1 MITAKG
7 KPMEWHAGLTVEEV
21 LKRLGYAIPAAVVR
35 LDGKPVPRPEW
46 AATRVP
52 DGAVLDVQAMMA
64 GG

>member
-7 KPMEWHAGLTVEEV
+7 QPMEWQQGLTVQDV
-21 LKRLGYAIPAAVVR
+21 LCRLGYALQATAVR
-35 LDGKPVPRPEW
+35 LNGRSVPRQDWP
-46 AATRVP
+46 TTSVP